1 MTSLDKLCNTGL
13 LLILVI
19 WTYIAILLW
28 GVVIQYRENVM
39 LIRKVSTDV
48 TEIKEYV
55 ADLKESGVD
64 VYINNN

>member
-55 ADLKESGVD
+55 ADLKESGVE